1 VNKFRNKVSDRS
13 VHVKIACIQVD
24 VQFGNPEKNV
34 EHIEK
39 KIREAVRLHNP
50 DTIVLPE
57 LWDTGYDLTRLD
69 EISDKN
75 GEKAKKW
82 LSSLT
87 KEFGI
92 NIIGGSVALRECD
105 EVYNTMLCF
114 DRDGQH
120 IGTYSKAH
128 LITLMEEEKYI
139 SPGKENGIFTVDG
152 LLSTAAIC
160 YDIRFP
166 EWIRMPFV
174 KGAKILFVPAQWP
187 IQRQTH
193 WRALLIA
200 RAIENQC
207 YVVACN
213 RVGSDPNNS
222 FAGQSM
228 IIDPWGDIVAEAS
241 AANEEI
247 LFAEISP
254 ELVDE
259 VRTKVPVF
267 NDRRVDLY

>member
-1 VNKFRNKVSDRS
+1 MSL
-13 VHVKIACIQVD
+13 KIACLQID
-24 VQFGNPEKNV
+24 VQFGKPEKNYV
-34 EHIEK
+34 HLEK
-39 KIREAVRLHNP
+39 TIREAVRLHQP
-50 DTIVLPE
+50 DTLVLPE

-69 EISDKN
+69 EISDQN
-75 GEKAKKW
+75 GDHAKKW
-82 LSSLT
+82 LRSLA
-87 KEFGI
+87 KEHAI
-92 NIIGGSVALRECD
+92 NIIGGSIAFREED
-105 EVYNTMLCF
+105 VVYNTMLSF
-114 DRDGQH
+114 NRKGQH
-120 IGTYSKAH
+120 IGTYKKTH

-139 SPGKENGIFTVDG
+139 SPGKKNGMFSVDG
-152 LLSTAAIC
+152 ILSSAVIC

-166 EWIRMPFV
+166 EWVRKPFL

-213 RVGSDPNNS
+213 RIGSDPNNT

-241 AANEEI
+241 PASEEI
-247 LFAEISP
+247 LVANISP
-254 ELVDE
+254 DLVDD
-259 VRTKVPVF
+259 VRLKVPVL
-267 NDRRVDLY
+267 NDRREDLY

>member
-1 VNKFRNKVSDRS
+1 M
-13 VHVKIACIQVD
+13 KIVCIQVD
-24 VQFGNPEKNV
+24 VQFGNPEKNM

-39 KIREAVRLHNP
+39 KIREAVRLHKP
-50 DTIVLPE
+50 DSIVLPE

-69 EISDKN
+69 EISDEN

-82 LSSLT
+82 LSSLA

-92 NIIGGSVALRECD
+92 NLIGGSVAFRKGND
-105 EVYNTMLCF
+105 VYNTMLSF
-114 DRDGQH
+114 DRNGSH

-139 SPGKENGIFTVDG
+139 APGKESGIFTVDG
-152 LLSTAAIC
+152 ILSSAAIC

-166 EWIRMPFV
+166 EWIRMPFI
-174 KGAKILFVPAQWP
+174 KGAKVLFVPAQWP

-213 RVGSDPNNS
+213 RVGSDPNNT

-241 AANEEI
+241 VSEEEI
-247 LFAEISP
+247 LSADISP

-259 VRTKVPVF
+259 VRAKVPVF

>member
-1 VNKFRNKVSDRS
+1 LADRS
-13 VHVKIACIQVD
+13 VFVKIVCIQVD
-24 VQFGNPEKNV
+24 IQFGNPERNK

-39 KIREAVRLHNP
+39 KIHEAVRLHKP

-69 EISDKN
+69 EISDEN
-75 GEKAKKW
+75 GENAKKW
-82 LSSLT
+82 LSSFA
-87 KEFGI
+87 KEFGV
-92 NIIGGSVALRECD
+92 NIVGGSVAFRKD
-105 EVYNTMLCF
+105 TEVYNTMLSF
-114 DRDGQH
+114 DRSGQH

-139 SPGKENGIFTVDG
+139 SPGKESGVFTIDE
-152 LLSTAAIC
+152 LPSAAAIC

-174 KGAKILFVPAQWP
+174 KGAKALFVPAQWP

-213 RVGSDPNNS
+213 RVGSDPNNT

-228 IIDPWGDIVAEAS
+228 IIDPWGDILAEAS
-241 AANEEI
+241 VAEEEI
-247 LFAEISP
+247 LSAVISP

-259 VRTKVPVF
+259 VRAKVPVF
-267 NDRRVDLY
+267 NDRRSDLY

>member
-1 VNKFRNKVSDRS
+1 M
-13 VHVKIACIQVD
+13 KIACIQVD
-24 VQFGNPEKNV
+24 VHFGIPKKNI

-39 KIREAVRLHNP
+39 KIREAVALHQP

-69 EISDKN
+69 EISDHN

-82 LSSLT
+82 LSSLAS
-87 KEFGI
+87 EYGI
-92 NIIGGSVALRECD
+92 NIIGGSVAYRENNS
-105 EVYNTMLCF
+105 VYNNMLSF
-114 DRDGQH
+114 DRTGKQT
-120 IGTYSKAH
+120 GTYAKAH

-139 SPGKENGIFTVDG
+139 SPGKENCLFKVDG
-152 LLSTAAIC
+152 ILSTAVIC

-166 EWIRMPFV
+166 EWIRQPFL
-174 KGAKILFVPAQWP
+174 KGAKMLFVPAQWP

-213 RVGSDPNNS
+213 RVGSDPNNT

-228 IIDPWGDIVAEAS
+228 IIDPWGDIIAEGS
-241 AANEEI
+241 AAEEEI
-247 LFAEISP
+247 LFAEITPS
-254 ELVDE
+254 LVDE

-267 NDRRVDLY
+267 NDRRTDLY

>member
-1 VNKFRNKVSDRS
+1 
-13 VHVKIACIQVD
+13 VKIVCIQVD
-24 VQFGNPEKNV
+24 VQFGIPEKNMK
-34 EHIEK
+34 HIEK

-57 LWDTGYDLTRLD
+57 LWDTAYDLTRLD
-69 EISDKN
+69 EISDEN

-82 LSSLT
+82 LGSLA
-87 KEFGI
+87 KEFKI
-92 NIIGGSVALRECD
+92 NIIGGSVAYRKGS
-105 EVYNTMLCF
+105 EVYNTMLSF
-114 DRDGQH
+114 DRNGQH

-139 SPGKENGIFTVDG
+139 APGKESCIFTVDG
-152 LLSTAAIC
+152 MMSSAAIC

-166 EWIRMPFV
+166 EWIRMPFI
-174 KGAKILFVPAQWP
+174 KGAKVLFVPAQWP

-207 YVVACN
+207 YVIACN
-213 RVGSDPNNS
+213 RVGSDPNNT

-228 IIDPWGDIVAEAS
+228 IIDPWGDIVTEAS
-241 AANEEI
+241 VSEEEI
-247 LFAEISP
+247 LFGEVSP

-259 VRTKVPVF
+259 VRAKVPVF

>member
-1 VNKFRNKVSDRS
+1 M
-13 VHVKIACIQVD
+13 KIVCLQVD
-24 VQFGNPEKNV
+24 VHFGDPEKNMT
-34 EHIEK
+34 HIEK
-39 KIREAVRLHNP
+39 KIREAVRLQNP

-69 EISDKN
+69 EISDEN

-82 LSSLT
+82 LGSLA

-92 NIIGGSVALRECD
+92 NIVGGSVAFRKGND
-105 EVYNTMLCF
+105 VYNTMLSF
-114 DRDGQH
+114 DRNGKH
-120 IGTYSKAH
+120 TGTYSKAH
-128 LITLMEEEKYI
+128 LITLMDEEKYI
-139 SPGKENGIFTVDG
+139 APGKESCTFTVDDI
-152 LLSTAAIC
+152 LSSAAIC

-166 EWIRMPFV
+166 EWIRMPFI

-207 YVVACN
+207 YIVACN
-213 RVGSDPNNS
+213 RVGSDPNNT

-241 AANEEI
+241 VTEEEI
-247 LFAEISP
+247 LSAEISP

-259 VRTKVPVF
+259 VRAKVPVF

>member
-1 VNKFRNKVSDRS
+1 MKLV
-13 VHVKIACIQVD
+13 CIQVD
-24 VQFGNPEKNV
+24 VHFGDPEKNMT
-34 EHIEK
+34 HIEK
-39 KIREAVRLHNP
+39 KIREAVRLQNP

-69 EISDKN
+69 EISDDN
-75 GEKAKKW
+75 GKKAKKR
-82 LSSLT
+82 LGSFA

-92 NIIGGSVALRECD
+92 NIVGGSVAFRKGND
-105 EVYNTMLCF
+105 VYNTMLSF
-114 DRDGQH
+114 DRNGKH
-120 IGTYSKAH
+120 TGTYSKAH

-139 SPGKENGIFTVDG
+139 SPGKESCTFTVDDI
-152 LLSTAAIC
+152 LSSAAIC

-213 RVGSDPNNS
+213 RVGSDPNNT

-241 AANEEI
+241 VTEEVI
-247 LFAEISP
+247 LSAEISP

-259 VRTKVPVF
+259 VRAKVPVF

>member
-1 VNKFRNKVSDRS
+1 M
-13 VHVKIACIQVD
+13 KIVCIQVD
-24 VQFGNPEKNV
+24 VQFGNPEKNIT
-34 EHIEK
+34 HIEK
-39 KIREAVRLHNP
+39 KIREAVRLQNP

-57 LWDTGYDLTRLD
+57 LWDTGYDLSRLD

-75 GEKAKKW
+75 GERAKKW
-82 LSSLT
+82 LSSLA
-87 KEFGI
+87 KEFKL
-92 NIIGGSVALRECD
+92 NIVGGSVAFRKD
-105 EVYNTMLCF
+105 HDVYNTMLSF
-114 DRDGQH
+114 NRNGEH

-139 SPGKENGIFTVDG
+139 APGKESSTFEVDNIPA
-152 LLSTAAIC
+152 SAAIC

-166 EWIRMPFV
+166 EWIRKPFV

-187 IQRQTH
+187 IQRETH

-213 RVGSDPNNS
+213 RIGSDPNNT
-222 FAGQSM
+222 FAGQSL

-241 AANEEI
+241 VSEEEI
-247 LFAEISP
+247 LSAEISP
-254 ELVDE
+254 GLVDE

>member
-1 VNKFRNKVSDRS
+1 VFF
-13 VHVKIACIQVD
+13 VKIVCIQVD
-24 VQFGNPEKNV
+24 VQFGNPEKNM

-39 KIREAVRLHNP
+39 KIREAVQLHQP
-50 DTIVLPE
+50 DTVVLPE
-57 LWDTGYDLTRLD
+57 LWDTAYDLTRLD
-69 EISDKN
+69 KISDHN
-75 GEKAKKW
+75 GLRAKKW
-82 LSSLT
+82 LSSLA
-87 KEFGI
+87 KEFGM
-92 NIIGGSVALRECD
+92 NIIGGSVAFRKND
-105 EVYNTMLCF
+105 SVYNTMLSF
-114 DRDGQH
+114 DRNGDH

-139 SPGKENGIFTVDG
+139 SPGKDNGIFNVDG
-152 LLSTAAIC
+152 MPSSAAIC

-166 EWIRMPFV
+166 EWIRIPFV
-174 KGAKILFVPAQWP
+174 KGAKILYVPAQWP

-213 RVGSDPNNS
+213 RVGSDPNNT

-241 AANEEI
+241 SADEEI
-247 LFAEISP
+247 LYAEIAP

-259 VRTKVPVF
+259 VRRKVPVLK
-267 NDRRVDLY
+267 DRREDLYL